1 MLRESVPLSLSLSLF
16 ISLSSILVPPSF
28 PLFSP
33 SLHPSFPRGSTNDT
47 PTNRLREQLSVKL
60 LLRLLAAATQ
70 STRWRLC
77 NTIEAE
83 KYRRLSVITR
93 PILHVPT
100 SIDYER
106 VFLWTG
112 SIEVSLP
119 GCSIFPEQVN
129 KGFFLFFPQRSDN
142 RCLYD
147 FRVCWNMWR
156 RGRRRCR
163 LDKRVEEK
171 LTNAFDFS
179 LRGRWMAIV
188 VSWHDLGVEIEAH
201 NELKCKFLIP
211 RR

>member
-1 MLRESVPLSLSLSLF
+1 MKEEGEHRLADRLWEETGKLIPSRRGPRHFPSWCTPVYSSETFRSREREGRLMLRESVPLSLSLSLF

-106 VFLWTG
+106 VFLSTG

-129 KGFFLFFPQRSDN
+129 KGSFFFFPQRSDN

-147 FRVCWNMWR
+147 FRVC
-156 RGRRRCR
+156 
-163 LDKRVEEK
+163 
-171 LTNAFDFS
+171 
-179 LRGRWMAIV
+179 
-188 VSWHDLGVEIEAH
+188 
-201 NELKCKFLIP
+201 
-211 RR
+211 